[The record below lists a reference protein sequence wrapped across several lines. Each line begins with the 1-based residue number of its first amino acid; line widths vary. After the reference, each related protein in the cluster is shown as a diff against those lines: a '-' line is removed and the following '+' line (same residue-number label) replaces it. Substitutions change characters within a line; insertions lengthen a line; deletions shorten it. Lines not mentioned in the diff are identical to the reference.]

1 MPSRIWHRRQTALS
15 APYRPRTHGWRRAL
29 PWESP
34 RQLAE
39 TQLAARAASSVMQ
52 QPARCGRSLLLPWV
66 CRLAGHRLR
75 GQATSPRSGSTFNKP
90 LSGNDCPR
98 PGGIATFMRLPYAAT
113 PHGIEFK
120 MQLIKR
126 APNKKHYIPRTFS
139 LSGGNPL
146 LPYGAA
152 PYDSLQVGDVGD
164 VPVTMYD
171 IRQAVADIEN
181 FVKGVL
187 GHGCIPVGIGGDH
200 TTTYPVLRAIKE
212 KHGPVGLL
220 HLDAHADVNP
230 TMMHCELAH
239 GTPFYR
245 AVQEGLLDTRRVV
258 QIGLR
263 GSVYGPNEELWSL
276 QHGFHIIQAQEC
288 WFKSMVP
295 IMETK
300 VLPVLG
306 AGPVYISFDIDCLD
320 PAFAP
325 GTGELAPGIKRTI
338 PRREPPFIAFSTF
351 EWLARF

>member
-1 MPSRIWHRRQTALS
+1 MVGA
-15 APYRPRTHGWRRAL
+15 
-29 PWESP
+29 
-34 RQLAE
+34 
-39 TQLAARAASSVMQ
+39 MQ
-52 QPARCGRSLLLPWV
+52 QPARCTLRALLLV
-66 CRLAGHRLR
+66 RRLAGHGRDAARHASNLN
-75 GQATSPRSGSTFNKP
+75 QP

-98 PGGIATFMRLPYAAT
+98 PGGIATFMRLPYAASAHGLDVAVYGVPFDCGT
-113 PHGIEFK
+113 SNRSGARFGPRQVRCESSLIRPHN
-120 MQLIKR
+120 MATR
-126 APNKKHYIPRTFS
+126 
-139 LSGGNPL
+139 
-146 LPYGAA
+146 AA
-152 PYDSLQVGDVGD
+152 PYDSLQVADVGD

-171 IRQAVADIEN
+171 TKRAIGDIER
-181 FVKGVL
+181 FVKGL
-187 GHGCIPVGIGGDH
+187 LSHGCVPVGIGGDH

-230 TMMHCELAH
+230 TMMHCEVAH

-263 GSVYGPNEELWSL
+263 GSVYGPNEERWSL

-325 GTGELAPGIKRTI
+325 GTGTPEIGGLTSAQALEVIRSCKGLNIVGADLVEVSPPYDTSGNTALTAANLIFEMICVLPGVKN
-338 PRREPPFIAFSTF
+338 
-351 EWLARF
+351 LD